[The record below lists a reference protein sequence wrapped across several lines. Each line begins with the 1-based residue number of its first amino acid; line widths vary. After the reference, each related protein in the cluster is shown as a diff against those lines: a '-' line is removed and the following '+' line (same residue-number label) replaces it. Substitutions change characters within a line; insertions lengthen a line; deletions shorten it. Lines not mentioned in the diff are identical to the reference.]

1 MKSINPK
8 CANYDSF
15 KYSILI
21 SLHYYELN
29 KHKERINKLNK
40 YLNNY
45 KFTSNNYDTFE
56 RDNSSISLSVY
67 DEYGKLLHDS
77 INNTN
82 NKAYIVKINN
92 HRYHT
97 LKPDKDKYKQLEEI
111 LKQFTHKEITKYVFR
126 KGNILIF

>member
-1 MKSINPK
+1 MKTINPK

-21 SLHYYELN
+21 SLHYYELS

-45 KFTSNNYDTFE
+45 RFTSNNYDTFE
-56 RDNSSISLSVY
+56 KDNLSISFSVY
-67 DEYGKLLHDS
+67 DEYGKILHNS

-92 HRYHT
+92 HRHHA

-111 LKQFTHKEITKYVFR
+111 LKKL
-126 KGNILIF
+126 LIKK